1 MLQSHPLSEPAKSR
15 QPSPESVLGLVDLA
29 PFGVYV
35 VDSSFRIAHINRS
48 AQARA
53 FRNVNPAVGRDFAE
67 AMRILWPEDVAA
79 HAIREFRQTL
89 ETGEPFY
96 STDYRH
102 PRADIPGVESYEW
115 EIHRIVLH
123 DGKPA
128 VVCYYFDSTTLR
140 ETEQALAQQRRQY
153 EAILNTTPDLAYIFD
168 LDHRFTYANEG
179 LLKMWGKTREEAI
192 GKTCLELGYEPWHAA
207 MHDREIEQVIATRA
221 PVRGEVPFSGTY
233 GKRAYDYIF
242 TPVLD
247 ANGDVVAVAGTTR
260 DVTDYRRAQESLT
273 NHARQFETLL
283 EQAPLGVYL
292 VDADL
297 RLREVNSIAVSAIG
311 EFDGGVIGRE
321 LGEIMNRVW
330 PAEVAD
336 EIVGMFR
343 RTLETGEPHFE
354 AERAN
359 VRADRNV
366 TEYYEWRLDR
376 IVLPEGRCGVVC
388 YFRDISHEV
397 WVRETL
403 RSADRRKDEF
413 LAMLAHELRNP
424 LAPIRNAAQ
433 ILRHVSSDNPAVA
446 AASTIL
452 ERQVQHMVRLVDD
465 LLDVSRITRG
475 HIELR
480 KGSVE
485 LGAVLNDAV
494 DAAHSLFTSRDQTL
508 TVTHPSRPLYLDADP
523 SRLAQIVGNL
533 LNNASK
539 FTPHG
544 GQVSLSVTREAAEA
558 VIRVRDDGIGIA
570 QHELPRI
577 FELFAQVDTS
587 LERSQ
592 SGLGIGLTLVKNLVE
607 LHGGRVEARSEGL
620 GKGSEFTVRLPVMAD
635 SAEVVS
641 GDGPHHSDGMRG

>member
-1 MLQSHPLSEPAKSR
+1 MLQSDQLNEPGKGQQRSD
-15 QPSPESVLGLVDLA
+15 ECLLGLVDLA

-79 HAIREFRQTL
+79 HAIRAFHHTL
-89 ETGEPFY
+89 ETGEPFH

-102 PRADIPGVESYEW
+102 PRADIAGVESYEW
-115 EIHRIVLH
+115 ELHRIFLE
-123 DGKPA
+123 DGEPA
-128 VVCYYFDSTTLR
+128 VVCYYFDSTTLT
-140 ETEQALAQQRRQY
+140 ETDEALAQQRRQY

-207 MHDREIEQVIATRA
+207 MHDREIEQVVATKA
-221 PVRGEVPFSGTY
+221 PVRGEVPYSGTY

-260 DVTDYRRAQESLT
+260 DVTDYRLAQESLS

-297 RLREVNSIAVSAIG
+297 RIREINSIVLSAFG
-311 EFDGGVIGRE
+311 EIEGGVIGRE
-321 LGEIMNRVW
+321 LGEILHRVW
-330 PAEVAD
+330 PKDFAGEV
-336 EIVGMFR
+336 VSMFR
-343 RTLETGEPHFE
+343 HTLETGEPHIE

-359 VRADRNV
+359 VRIDRNV
-366 TEYYEWRLDR
+366 AEYYEWRLDR
-376 IVLPEGRCGVVC
+376 IVLPEGRFGVVC
-388 YFRDISHEV
+388 YFRDISHQV
-397 WVRETL
+397 WVREAL

-433 ILRHVSSDNPAVA
+433 ILHHVSGSNPAVA
-446 AASTIL
+446 VASAML

-475 HIELR
+475 RIELR
-480 KGSVE
+480 KGRVD
-485 LGAVLNDAV
+485 LGAALHDAV
-494 DAAHSLFTSRDQTL
+494 EVARPLFASHDHTL
-508 TVTHPSRPLYLDADP
+508 TVTGPSRPLQVDADP
-523 SRLAQIVGNL
+523 SRLAQIIGNL
-533 LNNASK
+533 LSNASK
-539 FTPHG
+539 FTPRG
-544 GQVSLSVTREAAEA
+544 GHVWVSVTRQGAEA
-558 VIRVRDDGIGIA
+558 VIRVKDDGIGIA
-570 QHELPRI
+570 RDDLPRI
-577 FELFAQVDTS
+577 FDLFAQVDTS

-592 SGLGIGLTLVKNLVE
+592 SGLGIGLTLVKDLVE
-607 LHGGRVEARSEGL
+607 LHDGRVEAHSEGL
-620 GKGSEFTVRLPVMAD
+620 GKGSEFIVRLPAMAD
-635 SAEVVS
+635 PADVQA
-641 GDGPHHSDGMRG
+641 GDPARRTESMRV